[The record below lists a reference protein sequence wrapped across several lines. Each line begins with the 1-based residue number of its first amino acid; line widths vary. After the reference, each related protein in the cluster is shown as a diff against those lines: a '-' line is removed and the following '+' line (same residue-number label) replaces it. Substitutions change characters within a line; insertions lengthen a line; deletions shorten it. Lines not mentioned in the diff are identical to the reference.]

1 MIESWREEWG
11 KDLPFYFVQIA
22 PYKYDD
28 PMDTDAAHVRDAQL
42 YTMQN
47 LDNTGM
53 VVTNDIGNLENIHP
67 TNKQDVGHRL
77 ALWALEKTYGK
88 DRLEY
93 SGPIYRSMETKN
105 KKIILSFDHADKGLM
120 LKGKDLR
127 EFFIAGED
135 GAFYPAKAKIRG
147 NTVEVSAS
155 KVKKPVAVRFAF
167 TNGALPN
174 LFNSEGLPA
183 SAFRTDNWELK

>member
-1 MIESWREEWG
+1 
-11 KDLPFYFVQIA
+11 
-22 PYKYDD
+22 
-28 PMDTDAAHVRDAQL
+28 MDTDAAHVRDAQL

-53 VVTNDIGNLENIHP
+53 VVTNDIGNLDNIHP

-77 ALWALEKTYGK
+77 ALWALGKTYGK
-88 DRLEY
+88 DGLEY
-93 SGPIYRSMETKN
+93 SGPVYRSKEIKN
-105 KKIILSFDHADKGLM
+105 KKIILSFDHANKGLM
-120 LKGKDLR
+120 QKGKDLR

-135 GAFYPAKAKIRG
+135 GVFYPAKAKIGG
-147 NTVEVSAS
+147 NTVEVSSS
-155 KVKKPVAVRFAF
+155 KVKKPAAVRFAF